1 LKTYLKKLFENTANT
16 LQYLNDKTITFSVPN
31 QKGHG
36 DLSTNV
42 AMLLT
47 KELRKN
53 PREIANEIIENLNY
67 DKDVIEKVE
76 IAGPGFI
83 NFIFTPK
90 FLSKIIVEIVEEQS
104 EFGKSKK
111 YLGKNAN
118 VEFVSANPTGPLTVG
133 HGRNAIIGDTV
144 SNLLECVGYNVDRE
158 YYFNNAG
165 RQMRVLGE
173 SVQLR
178 YRELLGEEI
187 DFTDEYY
194 QGEYIKEVAQLLV
207 DEHGDKLLDEKDE
220 SLFKAK
226 AESAIFGEIK
236 RTLKNLNI
244 EMKSFFNEDSLYQ
257 DKKIDAVLSE
267 FKEKGLTYEKEDALW
282 LKLTEL
288 GNEQDKVMV
297 KATGEPT
304 YRLPDIAYHITK
316 FERGYDKI
324 IDVFGS
330 DHNATFPDVKAGV
343 RALGYDT
350 DKIDV
355 LIYQFVTII
364 ENGEVVKMSTRKA
377 NYITLD
383 ELTESVGKDVV
394 RYFFNMRSLSSHLN
408 FDIDLAKKHS
418 EENPVFYL
426 QYAYARISSI
436 IRNTTEEKLKA
447 SMKNLDLLNMEA
459 EINLMKVLH
468 QFSEEVLFSAESYE
482 PHRIANYLEDLAAS
496 FHRFYT
502 DCRILGT
509 EKKLAEARI
518 ALAGAA
524 QIVIKNGLSILGV
537 TAPDRL

>member
-1 LKTYLKKLFENTANT
+1 
-16 LQYLNDKTITFSVPN
+16 
-31 QKGHG
+31 
-36 DLSTNV
+36 
-42 AMLLT
+42 M
-47 KELRKN
+47 
-53 PREIANEIIENLNY
+53 
-67 DKDVIEKVE
+67 
-76 IAGPGFI
+76 
-83 NFIFTPK
+83 
-90 FLSKIIVEIVEEQS
+90 
-104 EFGKSKK
+104 
-111 YLGKNAN
+111 
-118 VEFVSANPTGPLTVG
+118 
-133 HGRNAIIGDTV
+133 IGDTV
-144 SNLLECVGYNVDRE
+144 ANLMEWVGYSVDRE

-207 DEHGDKLLDEKDE
+207 DEHGDKLLSEKDE

-226 AESAIFGEIK
+226 AESEIFGEIK
-236 RTLKNLNI
+236 RTLKNLDI
-244 EMKSFFNEDSLYQ
+244 EMKSFFNEDSLYK
-257 DKKIDAVLSE
+257 DKKIDSVLAE

-288 GNEQDKVMV
+288 GNEQDKVMI

-304 YRLPDIAYHITK
+304 YLLPDIAYHTTK

-343 RALGYDT
+343 GALGFDT

-364 ENGEVVKMSTRKA
+364 EKGEVVKMSTRKA

-426 QYAYARISSI
+426 QYAHARISSI
-436 IRNTTEEKLKA
+436 VRNTDEQDLQA
-447 SMKNLDLLNMEA
+447 SMENLELLNTEA
-459 EINLMKVLH
+459 EVNLMKVLH
-468 QFSEEVLFSAESYE
+468 QFREEVLYSAESYE
-482 PHRIANYLEDLAAS
+482 PHRIANYLEDLAAC

-509 EKKLAEARI
+509 EGKLAEARI
-518 ALAGAA
+518 ALAGAT
-524 QIVIKNGLSILGV
+524 QIVIKNGLSILG
-537 TAPDRL
+537 

>member
-1 LKTYLKKLFENTANT
+1 MKNYLATVFDATSNKLEYLKNKS
-16 LQYLNDKTITFSVPN
+16 IVFSVPN

-36 DLSTNV
+36 DLSTNI

-47 KELRKN
+47 KELKKN
-53 PREIANEIIENLNY
+53 PREIATEIIDSLDY
-67 DKDVIEKVE
+67 DSNIIGKIE

-83 NFIFTPK
+83 NFSFTPT
-90 FLSKIIVEIVEEQS
+90 FLSKIISEIDEAKS
-104 EFGKSKK
+104 DFGKSKK
-111 YLGKNAN
+111 YSGKSAN

-144 SNLLECVGYNVDRE
+144 ANLLQWIGYDVDRE

-178 YRELLGEEI
+178 YKELLGETV
-187 DFTDEYY
+187 DFSDDYY
-194 QGEYIKEVAQLLV
+194 QGEYIKEIAQLLI
-207 DEHGDKLLDEKDE
+207 DEHGDKLLNEKDE
-220 SLFKAK
+220 TVFKSK
-226 AESAIFGEIK
+226 AESEIFKEIEA
-236 RTLKNLNI
+236 TLEHLDIK
-244 EMKSFFNEDSLYQ
+244 MKSFFNEQTLY
-257 DKKIDAVLSE
+257 DDGKIDAVLKE
-267 FKEKGLTYEKEDALW
+267 FEEKNLSYKKEDALW

-288 GNEQDKVMV
+288 GNEQDKVIV
-297 KATGEPT
+297 KSTGEPT
-304 YRLPDIAYHITK
+304 YRLPDIAYHTTK
-316 FERGYDKI
+316 FNRGYDLI

-330 DHNATFPDVKAGV
+330 DHNATFPDVKAGIK
-343 RALGYDT
+343 ALGYDAE
-350 DKIDV
+350 KVDV

-408 FDIDLAKKHS
+408 FDIDLAKKQS

-426 QYAYARISSI
+426 QYAHARISSI
-436 IRNTTEEKLKA
+436 LRMTDEQKIK
-447 SMKNLDLLNMEA
+447 SSFDNLELLNTDA
-459 EINLMKVLH
+459 EVNLMKALH
-468 QFSEEVLFSAESYE
+468 QFKDEVYYSAVNYE
-482 PHRIANYLEDLAAS
+482 PHRIANYLETLAAS

-509 EKKLAEARI
+509 EEKLAEARI
-518 ALAGAA
+518 ALAKAT
-524 QIVIKNGLSILGV
+524 QTVIKNGLSILGV
-537 TAPDRL
+537 SAPDRM